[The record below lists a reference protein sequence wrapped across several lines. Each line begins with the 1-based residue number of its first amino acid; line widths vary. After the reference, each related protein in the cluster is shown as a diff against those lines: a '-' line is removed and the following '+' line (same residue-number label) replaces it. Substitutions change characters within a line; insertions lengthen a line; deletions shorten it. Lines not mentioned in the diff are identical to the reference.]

1 MSFILALDQGTTS
14 SRALVFDGDGQVR
27 GLAQQEFAQIY
38 PQPGWV
44 EHSPQALW
52 DTQFACAGHAL
63 KTAGISA
70 AEISAIGITNQ
81 RETTLLWDR
90 RTGAPVANALVWQ
103 DRRGE
108 PLCAA
113 LRGGEHE
120 AVIRERSG
128 LVLDAY
134 FSASKIRWLLDH
146 DPQLRLRAERGE
158 LAFGTVDSWLIWHL
172 SEGRSHVTD
181 ATNASRTQLYDIV
194 SGDWSDEL
202 LTLWQIPRALLPRVG
217 DSSGVCA
224 STRLLGHE
232 IPIAGV
238 AGDQQAALFGQA
250 CFSPGMAKCTYGTG
264 CFILMHTGT
273 RIARSQQG
281 LLTTVASRINGVS
294 EYALEGSVFMGGAV
308 VQWLRDGL
316 GLIARS
322 ADIEVLAATV
332 SDSDGVV
339 LVPAFT
345 GLGAPH
351 WDAHARALL
360 IGMTRGTT
368 RAHIARAALDA
379 IAWQVADVGNA
390 MAEDAGLALAQL
402 RVDGGASANDLLMQ
416 TQADVLN
423 VPIVRPRLTE
433 STAYGAA
440 QLAALGVG
448 LFADRAALQSAWQP
462 AAHFTPH
469 IDDAH
474 RATQRQRWHRAIE
487 RALAWA
493 D

>member
-1 MSFILALDQGTTS
+1 MSTVDTFGTRTAL
-14 SRALVFDGDGQVR
+14 QV
-27 GLAQQEFAQIY
+27 
-38 PQPGWV
+38 
-44 EHSPQALW
+44 
-52 DTQFACAGHAL
+52 
-63 KTAGISA
+63 
-70 AEISAIGITNQ
+70 
-81 RETTLLWDR
+81 
-90 RTGAPVANALVWQ
+90 
-103 DRRGE
+103 
-108 PLCAA
+108 
-113 LRGGEHE
+113 GG
-120 AVIRERSG
+120 RS
-128 LVLDAY
+128 VQY
-134 FSASKIRWLLDH
+134 FS
-146 DPQLRLRAERGE
+146 
-158 LAFGTVDSWLIWHL
+158 L
-172 SEGRSHVTD
+172 S
-181 ATNASRTQLYDIV
+181 
-194 SGDWSDEL
+194 
-202 LTLWQIPRALLPRVG
+202 
-217 DSSGVCA
+217 
-224 STRLLGHE
+224 
-232 IPIAGV
+232 
-238 AGDQQAALFGQA
+238 
-250 CFSPGMAKCTYGTG
+250 
-264 CFILMHTGT
+264 
-273 RIARSQQG
+273 
-281 LLTTVASRINGVS
+281 
-294 EYALEGSVFMGGAV
+294 ALEKAGFPEVARLPFSLKILLENL
-308 VQWLRDGL
+308 LRHEDG
-316 GLIARS
+316 RFVKK
-322 ADIEVLAATV
+322 ADIEALAATV